1 MPCEVRALGVGG
13 AQTELDLLM
22 ARDRI
27 RPVGDPAAVVD
38 VDGIADGAPIRAEHQ
53 QRTDGVHVTQDS
65 STTGRHP
72 VVCACRNEYPG
83 DDLFSQGVAPQVSSA
98 LESLTS
104 VFGMGTGGSSPLAS
118 PG

>member
-1 MPCEVRALGVGG
+1 MSHEVWALGVRG
-13 AQTELDLLM
+13 AEAELDLLP

-27 RPVGDPAAVVD
+27 RPAGDTAAVVD
-38 VDGIADGAPIRAEHQ
+38 VDGVADGAPIRAERQ
-53 QRTDGVHVTQDS
+53 QRTDGVHGQQHS
-65 STTGRHP
+65 STTGRNP
-72 VVCACRNEYPG
+72 AVNGNEYPG